1 MHDVLLTTGL
11 PKYEI
16 YCGSKP
22 RGMIMHS
29 EKGKCNVQVMDK
41 CTNLRAA
48 DKGAATRP
56 KVRANDIRP
65 VYKGVY
71 NESSEKL
78 KLNLLL
84 PLLLDF
90 SGFNNLDTH
99 TSGFDRK
106 YLIPF

>member
-11 PKYEI
+11 PNYEI

-22 RGMIMHS
+22 RGMILHS

-56 KVRANDIRP
+56 KVRANDMRP
-65 VYKGVY
+65 
-71 NESSEKL
+71 ESRVFIMKAQ
-78 KLNLLL
+78 K
-84 PLLLDF
+84 D
-90 SGFNNLDTH
+90 
-99 TSGFDRK
+99 
-106 YLIPF
+106 

>member
-11 PKYEI
+11 PNYEI

-22 RGMIMHS
+22 RGMILHS

-56 KVRANDIRP
+56 KVRANDMRP
-65 VYKGVY
+65 VSKGVY

-78 KLNLLL
+78 KIELASSLTIRLLWVIL
-84 PLLLDF
+84 TELDIVV
-90 SGFNNLDTH
+90 L
-99 TSGFDRK
+99 
-106 YLIPF
+106 